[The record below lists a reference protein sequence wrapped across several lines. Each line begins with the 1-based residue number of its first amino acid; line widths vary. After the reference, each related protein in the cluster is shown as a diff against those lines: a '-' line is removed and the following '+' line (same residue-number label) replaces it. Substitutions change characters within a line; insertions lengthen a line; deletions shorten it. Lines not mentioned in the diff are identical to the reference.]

1 MADPNSRD
9 RYFDRFDWYLK
20 EHWNPE
26 EPEQTNMIVRHAN
39 TRLFLTP
46 PPRERAAV
54 GDLDLL
60 GIDTTNAAR
69 LPTGG
74 SIDCKYYHAAEA
86 ENFLEC
92 KIKITALQS
101 VGEIELFEMKQQHA
115 HHQACQARQKQ
126 LRCVPEDT
134 HTCIYTVKFTI
145 PHHRPVHHYL
155 CGIYIV

>member
-9 RYFDRFDWYLK
+9 RYFERFDWYLK

-46 PPRERAAV
+46 PPREHAAV

-60 GIDTTNAAR
+60 GIETTTAAR

-74 SIDCKYYHAAEA
+74 RLWTSTRVIVPPATPVRAATTTSTIA
-86 ENFLEC
+86 QVSR
-92 KIKITALQS
+92 AS
-101 VGEIELFEMKQQHA
+101 M
-115 HHQACQARQKQ
+115 
-126 LRCVPEDT
+126 VPRAQT
-134 HTCIYTVKFTI
+134 Q
-145 PHHRPVHHYL
+145 
-155 CGIYIV
+155 